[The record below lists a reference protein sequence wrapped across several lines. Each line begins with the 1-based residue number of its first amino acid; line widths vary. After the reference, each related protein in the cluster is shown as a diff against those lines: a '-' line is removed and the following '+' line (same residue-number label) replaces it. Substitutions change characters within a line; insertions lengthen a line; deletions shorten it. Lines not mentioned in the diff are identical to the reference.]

1 MEDSLKKIKTDKPIT
16 PAKNIIFVPIK
27 SVSASIIVPVE
38 SVYDRVLIESVP
50 IESVKNSIPYNMIF
64 EFAYLLALNVFI
76 LEIDKETFNNEEL
89 KQGRV
94 EPIKEETQPINL
106 GNDDEPKMVQMGNTL
121 IAFKIDAL
129 VTLLMEFKEVFTW
142 S

>member
-50 IESVKNSIPYNMIF
+50 IESVKS
-64 EFAYLLALNVFI
+64 V
-76 LEIDKETFNNEEL
+76 K
-89 KQGRV
+89 
-94 EPIKEETQPINL
+94 
-106 GNDDEPKMVQMGNTL
+106 TL
-121 IAFKIDAL
+121 FLII
-129 VTLLMEFKEVFTW
+129 
-142 S
+142 